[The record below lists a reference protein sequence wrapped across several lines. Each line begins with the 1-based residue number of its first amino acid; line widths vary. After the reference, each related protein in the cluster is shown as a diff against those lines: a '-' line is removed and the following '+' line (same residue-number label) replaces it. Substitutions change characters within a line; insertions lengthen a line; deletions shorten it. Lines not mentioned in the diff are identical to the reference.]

1 MAIAL
6 DDQLKVFGNNYLQ
19 YIVNVPF
26 AIKILGGNSE
36 EVLPSRRHQAVGKET
51 GKNSYIERL
60 NNTMQH
66 GKGSL

>member
-1 MAIAL
+1 M
-6 DDQLKVFGNNYLQ
+6 
-19 YIVNVPF
+19 PF

-66 GKGSL
+66 GKRSL